1 MSSMLEQAVVDAA
14 ALRESA
20 IKSAEQVVIDQ
31 YSDQIKNA
39 VEQLLEQEEP
49 APGDDADSILAK
61 DLDSQLPESYHRE
74 IEDDQILEIDLHSLD
89 LSDLTKED
97 IDLVGDPTETAA
109 AVPPAATT
117 ETAELALEKC
127 KSNCPAD
134 PGLGRTA
141 CLMACETAHP
151 VTPAVPAAAASD
163 QVELEESDLK
173 ELAETLKFDY
183 ENVADGGFANG
194 QMKPAGL
201 HDTSMVAEIA
211 AMIDEYNDELEEK
224 NEKLQKENKSLKGKL
239 QKFNETKNKLINTAN
254 QIKEKFDEVQ
264 LNNAKL
270 HYTNRALMDNSLNE
284 RQKQRIVEAINEVS
298 TLEQAKIVYE
308 TLQGAVG
315 ASFLK
320 KSKSLS
326 EVVNKRN
333 SSSILLNSRKDEKQE
348 EGDDFAER
356 MKRLAG
362 IK

>member
-1 MSSMLEQAVVDAA
+1 M
-14 ALRESA
+14 
-20 IKSAEQVVIDQ
+20 
-31 YSDQIKNA
+31 
-39 VEQLLEQEEP
+39 
-49 APGDDADSILAK
+49 AK

-109 AVPPAATT
+109 AVPPASTT
-117 ETAELALEKC
+117 ETPELALERC
-127 KSNCPAD
+127 KSRCPAD

-141 CLMACETAHP
+141 CLMACEKAHP
-151 VTPAVPAAAASD
+151 VTPAVPPAAEAAATTAAE

-224 NEKLQKENKSLKGKL
+224 NEKLQKENKSLKEKL
-239 QKFNETKNKLINTAN
+239 QKLNETKSELINTAN

-284 RQKQRIVEAINEVS
+284 RQKQSIVEAINEVS

-308 TLQGAVG
+308 TLQGTVG

-320 KSKSLS
+320 KPKSLS

-348 EGDDFAER
+348 KGDDFAER